1 MVPLAAAQPTGE
13 ERLIGDEE
21 LFFSTTDSQGVIRS
35 VNASFALVSR
45 YEPSEL
51 IGCPHNILRHP
62 AMPRGAFKLLWDR
75 LLSGRPMA
83 CYVVNLAEDGAYY
96 WVFTTITPLDDGYLA
111 VRIRPRS
118 RHFQDIVRVYAE
130 VRAVEQE
137 AERAGAGNRA
147 AAGLGAAALESRV
160 RGLGFADFGQFI
172 TEALPAEMAAHTAR
186 QTRAGDSVGA
196 AAGFG
201 EILAAVDALDERF
214 TDLVGL
220 LDTYQSLAR
229 SLSASSASVLQA
241 SHQLRRAVAAART
254 GSAEQ
259 AGQAQVLRTVA
270 EAMSRP
276 ADQTVETLTQL
287 TEKLDRLGP
296 AIAALRYRIALAR
309 LHDDMVATLVC
320 DMADVGH
327 DPADP
332 AEPEGPLSEI
342 GQLCDALGAGID
354 EMTRAMEAVNRELTS
369 SATLIAK
376 AAEQL
381 TDFRRFL
388 AKWRLLVVRHGRTR
402 ELDPYVGPIDEQLAN
417 GYDQLEGLQDL
428 SRHCLKGITTL
439 DAGSMHRQL
448 ARMRAAVRA

>member
-1 MVPLAAAQPTGE
+1 VVPPAAVRPTGE

-21 LFFSTTDSQGVIRS
+21 LLFSTTDSQGVIRS
-35 VNASFALVSR
+35 VNAPLALMSR

-51 IGCPHNILRHP
+51 IGRPHNVLRHP
-62 AMPRGAFKLLWDR
+62 DMPRGAFKLLWDR

-83 CYVVNLAEDGAYY
+83 CYGVNLAEDGAHY

-137 AERAGAGNRA
+137 AERAGAGTRA

-160 RGLGFADFGQFI
+160 RGLGFAGYGQFI

-186 QTRAGDSVGA
+186 QGPACDRVGT

-201 EILAAVDALDERF
+201 EIFAAVDALDERF

-229 SLSASSASVLQA
+229 SLSASSVLQA

-254 GSAEQ
+254 GSSEQ

-287 TEKLDRLGP
+287 TEELDLLGP

-309 LHDDMVATLVC
+309 LHDDMVAALVC
-320 DMADVGH
+320 DMADAV
-327 DPADP
+327 PASSGQ
-332 AEPEGPLSEI
+332 EGSLSEI
-342 GQLCDALGAGID
+342 GQLCDALGIGID
-354 EMTRAMEAVNRELTS
+354 EMTRAMEAVNRELTA
-369 SATLIAK
+369 SAALIAK

-417 GYDQLEGLQDL
+417 GYDQLAGLQNL
-428 SRHCLKGITTL
+428 SHQCLKGITTL

-448 ARMRAAVRA
+448 ARIRATVRA